1 MNLLALVTPCAAL
14 AVLWALQRLEVWM
27 DESSGPRGRPRTPAV
42 ARQRAEPP
50 GRRARVIR
58 RG

>member
-1 MNLLALVTPCAAL
+1 MKLLALVTPCAVL

-27 DESSGPRGRPRTPAV
+27 DEASGPRGRPRTPAV

-50 GRRARVIR
+50 R
-58 RG
+58 RGARAVRRG